1 MWGSLLFLAHANVRC
16 QHWEANQLPDL
27 QCLGILCGSSE
38 PSLGTYHLVP
48 WLTFK
53 VLLVLHLNTLTNHWP
68 HCPNFLLISIHGR
81 QPPSAGFSF
90 PDESKAPSEETSLWR
105 DFALILQPHQGLHQ
119 ATQILSQVCLMTPEV
134 PGRRG
139 GLLSSSHAP
148 ISLSFTRTFFNKKFN
163 TTIAVYIQSNSSH
176 FPFLSLYLSF
186 NSRMVGNKLVRQGV
200 ERQVEVW
207 RRLLRILEIYSK
219 LNFQTREVRKG

>member
-1 MWGSLLFLAHANVRC
+1 MWGSLLFLAHAKG
-16 QHWEANQLPDL
+16 QMPT
-27 QCLGILCGSSE
+27 LGSKSAPRSSVSWYLLWFLWTK
-38 PSLGTYHLVP
+38 PGAYHLVP

-53 VLLVLHLNTLTNHWP
+53 VLLVLHWNTLTNHW
-68 HCPNFLLISIHGR
+68 PNFLLISIHGR

-90 PDESKAPSEETSLWR
+90 PDESKAPSKETSLWR
-105 DFALILQPHQGLHQ
+105 DFALILQPHQGLQQ
-119 ATQILSQVCLMTPEV
+119 ATQILSQVCLMTPEE

-139 GLLSSSHAP
+139 GLLSSFHAP

-219 LNFQTREVRKG
+219 LNFQTREVREG